1 MAEMSDEFITISEAD
16 ARGYGSRPTIMRYVK
31 KNQVRSY
38 MSGSTRL
45 VSANDLK
52 RIAAMRNDGVRPS
65 VDMDREVERLGARIA
80 TIMPALSS
88 EQKQRLSELLSA

>member
-16 ARGYGSRPTIMRYVK
+16 ARGYGSRATINRYVK
-31 KNQVRSY
+31 KDQVRSY
-38 MSGSTRL
+38 MSGGTRL

-52 RIAAMRNDGVRPS
+52 RIASMRNDGVRPS